1 MLRKPGIG
9 GPASLIQASGMFS
22 GRDLLPSKSKIKRR
36 SKKKVSFI
44 NKPEIEEIPAE
55 GEGWRH
61 IPSPSLRINRFKT
74 AQECP
79 QGDPEDVAISQSVA
93 SNLHIAVTN
102 QLNGYVP
109 NCKYKCKNDSGVC
122 KHCCV
127 DLQSNN
133 QQPQAPACPASTPL
147 EVIADTGSEKI

>member
-1 MLRKPGIG
+1 MQWTGSTTFK
-9 GPASLIQASGMFS
+9 IQN
-22 GRDLLPSKSKIKRR
+22 KKQ
-36 SKKKVSFI
+36 KKKVSFI
-44 NKPEIEEIPAE
+44 NKPEIKEIPAE

-61 IPSPSLRINRFKT
+61 IPSPSLRITRFKT
-74 AQECP
+74 AQECL

-109 NCKYKCKNDSGVC
+109 KCKYKCNNDSGVC

-127 DLQSNN
+127 DLQSDNA
-133 QQPQAPACPASTPL
+133 QHPHLLRSSLTLVAK
-147 EVIADTGSEKI
+147 KI